1 MIIDVMRE
9 AFLWCFIINMGILLW
24 WVGFL
29 LFARNWVYQM
39 HSKFFPIPR
48 EQFNAIHYAG
58 LMFFKLTIFAF
69 NLVPYIALKI
79 AG

>member
-24 WVGFL
+24 WVGFII
-29 LFARNWVYQM
+29 FANDWVYRM
-39 HSKFFPIPR
+39 HSKFYKLSKESFDT
-48 EQFNAIHYAG
+48 IHYAG
-58 LMFFKLTIFAF
+58 IVLFKVFIFAF
-69 NLVPYIALKI
+69 NLVPFIALHI